1 MMDQR
6 CVMSGAVQGQQR
18 TIGGEAVGGR
28 QVVERLHRQLC
39 LFLPLT
45 RLRLAFRRH
54 TSDAMLKKCRRRE
67 GGEKGRRRNS
77 YETKGSLKRCSSVEK
92 RLNQE
97 SSCNIG
103 FQSNN

>member
-1 MMDQR
+1 MFAAVICEAILYQSVLYRQLMMDQC

-54 TSDAMLKKCRRRE
+54 TSDAMLK
-67 GGEKGRRRNS
+67 
-77 YETKGSLKRCSSVEK
+77 
-92 RLNQE
+92 
-97 SSCNIG
+97 
-103 FQSNN
+103 NNKYK